1 VFPPS
6 VILHFVLLTNNQ
18 LALLSVFCSPY
29 HQNTDHHHEKEM
41 KTRNVLAMTKAM
53 TELLMKNQQS
63 TNTTLERVE
72 RSNAATID

>member
-1 VFPPS
+1 MPPK
-6 VILHFVLLTNNQ
+6 HG
-18 LALLSVFCSPY
+18 PPPREG
-29 HQNTDHHHEKEM
+29 DEDKECVSS
-41 KTRNVLAMTKAM
+41 KDLNAMTKAM

>member
-1 VFPPS
+1 
-6 VILHFVLLTNNQ
+6 
-18 LALLSVFCSPY
+18 
-29 HQNTDHHHEKEM
+29 
-41 KTRNVLAMTKAM
+41 MTKAM